1 MLGDEHKKVIVSTLR
16 EIRGLLPLVEEGRV
30 EEVCGGSS
38 GFEMVAY
45 WALDSIWDSSCAE
58 CDFAVI

>member
-30 EEVCGGSS
+30 EEVCRGSS
-38 GFEMVAY
+38 GFGIVAY
-45 WALDSIWDSSCAE
+45 WGLDSLWDPGCAE
-58 CDFAVI
+58 CDFAVV